1 MVFSASNNIVSRSTI
16 SRKFEEEADG
26 SGDILELA
34 RKFMIHLTS
43 FSIGDAFPCLKW
55 MDYLTGFIPNLK
67 ATFAEVD
74 EFLDQI
80 IQERK
85 DLETQKDFLSIML
98 QVRKDDGMELTGDNI
113 KAILLV
119 QKEVRI
125 VVGNKPRI
133 EAGDIHRMEYLKCV
147 IKETLRLHPTAP
159 FLIPRQT
166 STAVEL
172 SGYDIPSDVTRC
184 PGMPFGVALLE
195 SLSANLLYWFDWAAA
210 AAAAESESESE
221 TESLDMD
228 EADGVGGNK
237 KIPLRLLPIS
247 HFRQTT

>member
-172 SGYDIPSDVTRC
+172 SGYDIPSDVTVFINVWAIQRD
-184 PGMPFGVALLE
+184 PKWWDNPEEFIPERFENNGVDFKGQDFHFIHRIKLWLR
-195 SLSANLLYWFDWAAA
+195 SL
-210 AAAAESESESE
+210 
-221 TESLDMD
+221 
-228 EADGVGGNK
+228 
-237 KIPLRLLPIS
+237 LRLRSRTL
-247 HFRQTT
+247 RTLRDA